1 MHECPPPR
9 RLGAAR
15 LRPRPRPGRHARRP
29 RDRGG
34 RAARGPGRAH
44 RPRARG
50 RGPRRR
56 GPDLPEIGARLF
68 LSAKTVEHHVARL
81 RHRLG
86 SASRSE
92 LFSDLRSALGR

>member
-1 MHECPPPR
+1 MP
-9 RLGAAR
+9 
-15 LRPRPRPGRHARRP
+15 
-29 RDRGG
+29 
-34 RAARGPGRAH
+34 RAAAG
-44 RPRARG
+44 
-50 RGPRRR
+50 
-56 GPDLPEIGARLF
+56 